1 VYLNDPYAILN
12 AYFPGQFT
20 LRERLRPGGPPSSA
34 NFNLEEA
41 AEYLGV
47 TQRHL
52 KDLCLDRRIVF
63 SKPHYRAF
71 SFRKED
77 LDAFLDLYRSYRS

>member
-1 VYLNDPYAILN
+1 MDLGNPYDVLN
-12 AYFPGQFT
+12 AYFPGEFS
-20 LRERLRPGGPPSSA
+20 LRERLRPGGSLSA
-34 NFNLEEA
+34 AIFNLADA

-52 KDLCLDRRIVF
+52 KDVCRDKRIAF

-77 LDAFLDLYRSYRS
+77 IDAFLDLYRSYQS